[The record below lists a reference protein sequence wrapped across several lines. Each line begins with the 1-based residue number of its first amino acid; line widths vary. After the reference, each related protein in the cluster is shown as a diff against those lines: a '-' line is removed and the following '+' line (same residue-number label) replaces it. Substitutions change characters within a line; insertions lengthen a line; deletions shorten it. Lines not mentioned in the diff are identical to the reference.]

1 MSELDDLHRLLRIGA
16 RMLFREL
23 RDPWGHVAVRLPKSD
38 GRDGF
43 LLKYIRALPP
53 PTDPETIY
61 VYDYDGNRLEGD
73 GKVPWEIPLY
83 TETFKARPDA
93 QAVIHMHPRLA
104 TALTQGGKTIFALS
118 QDTAQFERGV
128 AVVPGDMVNTVERGA
143 VIAEA
148 LGRGPAVLMKGH
160 GAVTVGASVPHAV
173 TQMLAVEQAAQQQV
187 WAATVG
193 TPQPLDESLLAF
205 LRNPPADVENLAL
218 WYTKLYFEGDALEG
232 GVRPPRPPMLGGE
245 GRGGAGSK

>member
-1 MSELDDLHRLLRIGA
+1 MSELDALHRELRLSA
-16 RMLFREL
+16 RLLFREL
-23 RDPWGHVAVRLPKSD
+23 RDPWGHVAVRLPPSD
-38 GRDGF
+38 GRSGF
-43 LLKYIRALPP
+43 LLKYIRVLPP
-53 PTDPETIY
+53 PTDPETVY
-61 VYDYDGNRLEGD
+61 VYDYDGNRLEGE

-104 TALTQGGKTIFALS
+104 TALTMGGKTIFAIS

-128 AVVPGDMVNTVERGA
+128 PVVPGDMVNTVERGA
-143 VIAEA
+143 ALARA
-148 LGRGPAVLMKGH
+148 LGSGPAVLMKGH

-193 TPQPLDESLLAF
+193 TPEPLDESLLAF
-205 LRNPPADVENLAL
+205 LRHPPADLEGLAL
-218 WYTKLYFEGDALEG
+218 WYSKLYFEGDALG
-232 GVRPPRPPMLGGE
+232 
-245 GRGGAGSK
+245 GGAQA